1 MGFDPADALHDFIV
15 GGATIAGEAGKGI
28 TDMGNAIGDFA
39 TGTVNAIGDGFNAA
53 GKAVGDGFNAAG
65 QFVNDGVKAV
75 GDGFNAAGQFVNDGV
90 NAAGDAI
97 VGFGEDTVEYW
108 TGTAADAQE
117 GFNAGLSGEEAP
129 VNDALTDVRESYAK
143 GQERYREWVDDRY
156 GNVESAVES
165 VADTVT
171 DTADQLQQQ
180 TQASGPEM

>member
-15 GGATIAGEAGKGI
+15 GGATMAGEAGKGLG
-28 TDMGNAIGDFA
+28 DMGNAIGDFA

-65 QFVNDGVKAV
+65 QFVNDGI
-75 GDGFNAAGQFVNDGV
+75 

-97 VGFGEDTVEYW
+97 MGFGEDTVEYW

-129 VNDALTDVRESYAK
+129 VNDAITDIQESYTK
-143 GQERYREWVDDRY
+143 GQERYQEWIDGRY
-156 GNVESAVES
+156 GNVENAVES

-171 DTADQLQQQ
+171 DTADQLQQK

>member
-15 GGATIAGEAGKGI
+15 GGATMAGEAGKGI

-65 QFVNDGVKAV
+65 
-75 GDGFNAAGQFVNDGV
+75 
-90 NAAGDAI
+90 DAI

-108 TGTAADAQE
+108 TGTVADAQE

-129 VNDALTDVRESYAK
+129 VNDALVDVRESYAK
-143 GQERYREWVDDRY
+143 GKERYHEWIDERY
-156 GNVESAVES
+156 GNVENAVES

-180 TQASGPEM
+180 TQASGPEV

>member
-15 GGATIAGEAGKGI
+15 GGATMAGEAGKGI

-53 GKAVGDGFNAAG
+53 GKAIGDGF
-65 QFVNDGVKAV
+65 
-75 GDGFNAAGQFVNDGV
+75 

-143 GQERYREWVDDRY
+143 GQERYHEWIDERY
-156 GNVESAVES
+156 GSVENGVES
-165 VADTVT
+165 VAETVT

-180 TQASGPEM
+180 TQASGPEV

>member
-39 TGTVNAIGDGFNAA
+39 TGTVNAIGDGVNTA
-53 GKAVGDGFNAAG
+53 GKAIGDGFNAAG
-65 QFVNDGVKAV
+65 KAIGDGV
-75 GDGFNAAGQFVNDGV
+75 NAAGQFVNDGV

-156 GNVESAVES
+156 GNVENAVES

>member
-53 GKAVGDGFNAAG
+53 G
-65 QFVNDGVKAV
+65 KAV

>member
-15 GGATIAGEAGKGI
+15 GGATMAGEVGKGI
-28 TDMGNAIGDFA
+28 TDAGKAVGDFA
-39 TGTVNAIGDGFNAA
+39 TGTVNAIGDGLNAA
-53 GKAVGDGFNAAG
+53 GKAVGDGVNAAG
-65 QFVNDGVKAV
+65 QFVNDGI
-75 GDGFNAAGQFVNDGV
+75 

-108 TGTAADAQE
+108 TGMAADAQE

-129 VNDALTDVRESYAK
+129 VNDAITDIQESYTK
-143 GQERYREWVDDRY
+143 GQERYREWIDDRY
-156 GNVESAVES
+156 GNVENAVES

-171 DTADQLQQQ
+171 DTADQLQQK

>member
-15 GGATIAGEAGKGI
+15 GGATMAGEAGKGI

-39 TGTVNAIGDGFNAA
+39 TGTVNAIGDGI
-53 GKAVGDGFNAAG
+53 
-65 QFVNDGVKAV
+65 
-75 GDGFNAAGQFVNDGV
+75 

-108 TGTAADAQE
+108 TGMAADAQE

-129 VNDALTDVRESYAK
+129 INDALVDVREARAR
-143 GQERYREWVDDRY
+143 GQERYHEWIDDRY
-156 GNVESAVES
+156 GNVENAVES

-171 DTADQLQQQ
+171 DAADQLQQQ

>member
-1 MGFDPADALHDFIV
+1 MGFNPADALHDFIV

-53 GKAVGDGFNAAG
+53 GKAVGDGF
-65 QFVNDGVKAV
+65 
-75 GDGFNAAGQFVNDGV
+75 

-156 GNVESAVES
+156 GNVENAVES